1 MKVTPSLVSLARTP
15 PLPCPPQVHHST
27 VLRHSSASTA
37 LIRDNATQTGSEPA
51 FAAAGHTN
59 DAISALRKARETN
72 QIAGCISFRRRSRT
86 ARRRR
91 PFSRSSL
98 SSDRRKTILTQIL
111 SLGFRSALQF
121 CKCSLNFFSHCSPIA
136 YPKPAATSSTPT
148 CRSELVIDILLK
160 SSLM

>member
-1 MKVTPSLVSLARTP
+1 MKVTLSLVSLARMS

-37 LIRDNATQTGSEPA
+37 LIRDDATQTGSEPA

-72 QIAGCISFRRRSRT
+72 QISGCISFRRRSRT
-86 ARRRR
+86 ARQMR
-91 PFSRSSL
+91 PFSRSPL
-98 SSDRRKTILTQIL
+98 SSDRRKTIFKNPQFF
-111 SLGFRSALQF
+111 SFGFRSSELQF
-121 CKCSLNFFSHCSPIA
+121 CTSSLNVFSPIA

-148 CRSELVIDILLK
+148 C
-160 SSLM
+160 